1 MCYEVESGASENEM
15 APGNQHFD
23 PQGHKRSNGMN
34 FFYLL
39 DVNRIESPP
48 EQWLAYIFSEKKKT
62 RLTWYNMQG
71 LHDYRR
77 A

>member
-1 MCYEVESGASENEM
+1 M

-34 FFYLL
+34 FLYLL

-48 EQWLAYIFSEKKKT
+48 EQWLAYIFSEKKQPDSHGT
-62 RLTWYNMQG
+62 TCWACMITDALDAIQ
-71 LHDYRR
+71 
-77 A
+77 